1 MNLPSRIFVIIAH
14 VKSYA
19 DPIAAKKGDVVTLS
33 GKTDIWD
40 GHRWLWAAAPD
51 GREGWVPDGLIEAA
65 SPQKAN
71 RDYSAEELPVF
82 AASDCRSS
90 NRGTAGYRCAICL
103 GTGRDSGL
111 NVRLLPLFG
120 HRCDHL
126 LVPALAFFIAAPRFL
141 AVSDTA
147 LAGYR
152 F

>member
-40 GHRWLWAAAPD
+40 GRSWLWAAAPD

-71 RDYSAEELPVF
+71 RDYSAEELSCVRGEELQVIEQGHGW
-82 AASDCRSS
+82 AWCR
-90 NRGTAGYRCAICL
+90 N
-103 GTGRDSGL
+103 GTGVQGW
-111 NVRLLPLFG
+111 VPL
-120 HRCDHL
+120 RN
-126 LVPALAFFIAAPRFL
+126 LAEGRR
-141 AVSDTA
+141 
-147 LAGYR
+147 G
-152 F
+152 